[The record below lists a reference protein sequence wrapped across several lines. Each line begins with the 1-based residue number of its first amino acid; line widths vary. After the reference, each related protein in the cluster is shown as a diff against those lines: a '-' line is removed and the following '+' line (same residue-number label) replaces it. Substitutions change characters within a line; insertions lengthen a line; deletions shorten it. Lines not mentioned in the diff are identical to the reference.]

1 MIEILEGQTLEINN
15 LISFRGCLTQAE
27 IESIGKD
34 MEAFIEQQGACR
46 AGNPVTATYGM
57 NGDKIEIELLIP
69 IDGKIEA
76 SDKYSYK
83 EKLKIVNA
91 VVAKHTGHPAGLQD
105 ACNELNQY
113 IAKQKLVPVTVGYNV
128 TKKVDA
134 VNLENTEIDI
144 YVGISNEK
152 WIL

>member
-15 LISFRGCLTQAE
+15 LISFRGCVTQTE

-34 MEAFIEQQGACR
+34 MESFIKMQGACR

-57 NGDKIEIELLIP
+57 NGNKVEIELLMP
-69 IDGKIEA
+69 IDRKIES
-76 SDKYSYK
+76 SDKYLYK
-83 EKLKIVNA
+83 EKFKIVNA
-91 VVAKHTGHPAGLQD
+91 VVAKYIGHPAGLQD

-113 IAKQKLVPVTVGYNV
+113 IAKQKLVPVTVGYNI

-144 YVGISNEK
+144 YVGISLN
-152 WIL
+152 IL